1 MNKLDNTKNYIYIK
15 PDQAFYIIN
24 KDKVSNTKKYK
35 TKNEL
40 SYIDITDQNLINLL
54 NDSIS
59 KYPRSYL
66 FENDS
71 NHKGIKD
78 ETFLK
83 YLRNITLIKQINI
96 DMMRSIY
103 ITNYYKHHKT
113 FNDREA
119 LALKMRHSIQ
129 TASKNYL
136 KVSPE
141 TEPDKEVEQLKDD
154 NIKLTLK
161 IKELEDELNK
171 LKNSKD
177 DKQMHKLR
185 TDIIYKAN
193 NKQVKPKQDTLNK
206 YNIKFDEETQFY
218 Y

>member
-1 MNKLDNTKNYIYIK
+1 
-15 PDQAFYIIN
+15 
-24 KDKVSNTKKYK
+24 
-35 TKNEL
+35 
-40 SYIDITDQNLINLL
+40 
-54 NDSIS
+54 
-59 KYPRSYL
+59 
-66 FENDS
+66 
-71 NHKGIKD
+71 
-78 ETFLK
+78 
-83 YLRNITLIKQINI
+83 
-96 DMMRSIY
+96 MMRSIY

-141 TEPDKEVEQLKDD
+141 TEPDKEVEQLKED

-171 LKNSKD
+171 VKNDKD
-177 DKQMHKLR
+177 DKQIHKLR
-185 TDIIYKAN
+185 HDIIYKAN
-193 NKQVKPKQDTLNK
+193 KKQVKPKEDTLNK
-206 YNIKFDEETQFY
+206 YNMRFNEEAQDY